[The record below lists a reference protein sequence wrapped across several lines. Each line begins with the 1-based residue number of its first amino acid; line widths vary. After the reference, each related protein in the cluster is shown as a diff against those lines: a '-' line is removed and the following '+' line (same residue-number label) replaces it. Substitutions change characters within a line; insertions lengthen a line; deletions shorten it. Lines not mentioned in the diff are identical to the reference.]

1 MNYFINLR
9 IILKNSDEISNFQ
22 KEYNK
27 LYPILWMISLYLIPI
42 INSSVFQFIFPG
54 NVSFFRQNS
63 IWFLILGIIFVAL
76 GLKINS
82 NANKLL
88 KHEEHDKDMTRLITN
103 GIYKIMRHPLYS
115 AWIIIFIGLTFIF
128 DSFVSL
134 IICPFLIVLVE
145 IESYFEEEK
154 ILIKKFGTKYEDY
167 KLKVPSR
174 LFPQPYNYI
183 LIILTI
189 ILIYIGFINYL

>member
-1 MNYFINLR
+1 
-9 IILKNSDEISNFQ
+9 
-22 KEYNK
+22 
-27 LYPILWMISLYLIPI
+27 
-42 INSSVFQFIFPG
+42 
-54 NVSFFRQNS
+54 
-63 IWFLILGIIFVAL
+63 LILGIIFVAL